1 MAGKIGIGVEAQ
13 FDTAGVER
21 QINSLG
27 QKIAQAN
34 KVQFSPISLKS
45 SAEIEKVIKQF
56 DQLRKIHGDLNK
68 RMQATGQGNKGL
80 LDLDWSKLYPD
91 SNSRARQMRKVFEY
105 STGAGFISPAGAP
118 PGGRPP
124 KQPPAGPGI
133 IQQAAQAGMRA
144 AGPVGGVAA
153 GALGTGMS
161 AGFGAGLM
169 GLLGGVLALGVGKLV
184 SGVMEKVEQAENN
197 SVEMDALKRT
207 LGDVN
212 VSFAALKSVVHG
224 GADNLKITY
233 AEAGKLAMQ
242 FSRLGNLQADQ
253 YKTIADEL
261 GVGVGLSRAYGL
273 DPSAGVGVMGQMRGV
288 GVTSNT
294 TESRRFA
301 LLIGETIGKAG
312 AFAKADEVMEAIAGF
327 ATSQTRNNLGVANV
341 GGYAGMLSGMV
352 GSGVAGLDV
361 QGSAAL
367 IARINSSLSGGGSK
381 GEASQ
386 FFTGRVGERMG
397 LSPIQ
402 TQMLREGGA
411 FATND
416 SMFGKDSAAG
426 RFGIKAPGG
435 GKTFLEGTLE
445 MLRQQYGSNP
455 ELLAQATSN
464 HLGIGINQA
473 MGVLGIQPNNIGEMQ
488 KYGDLGKL
496 SGNGI
501 GNLSKALY
509 GTAGDRAGL
518 SSTLLGRSD
527 VSGSDKD
534 RLRGAMGTASEREVL
549 AQLTAQYDQE
559 RTQGSDIRDS
569 KASLD
574 NIKTSLADKLVP
586 LFTEVRHGI
595 MYLAGAK
602 EGITPDQIMRKVI
615 DTESDGRR
623 KAIAGNFDP
632 QTQDL
637 RGRKVGLMGQID
649 QLSETRITGSALY
662 FGKPEAQA
670 EARRKRAALEAELA
684 DVDAKI
690 AGLSQEKATLL
701 ERENK
706 RRDDEIKRMEKASAE
721 QAMASIPGISV
732 PGGGA
737 NQSAAETGRLG
748 RMGSA
753 PAASGGGGKTYK
765 SGNGLPDDVRA
776 MLEAQDKRAGLP
788 IGTMAS
794 IVMQETGGNAAYLN
808 DPSKYHYGLN
818 GEGRRIAP
826 HTGKVSTAFGPFGIL
841 ESTGAKPGYGVSP
854 LKDKSLDEQAR
865 FAADYLAAR
874 SKSAG
879 GLREGL
885 SGYGEGA
892 RYGNGVMSRIDGYTP
907 LPGGATAGR
916 GAGDGR
922 FIFDAPPIDVN
933 IRDSRGAVVGQTTI
947 SGRIRRASPFG
958 TEAFS

>member
-68 RMQATGQGNKGL
+68 RMQATGQGNKSL

-105 STGAGFISPAGAP
+105 STGAGFISPPGAP

-133 IQQAAQAGMRA
+133 VQQAAQAGMRA

-312 AFAKADEVMEAIAGF
+312 AFAKADEVMEAIAGY

-341 GGYAGMLSGMV
+341 GSYAGMLSGMV
-352 GSGVAGLDV
+352 GSGVAGMDV

-367 IARINSSLSGGGSK
+367 IARINASLSGGGSK

-509 GTAGDRAGL
+509 GSADDRAAL

-569 KASLD
+569 KNSLD

-595 MYLAGAK
+595 MYMAGASK
-602 EGITPDQIMRKVI
+602 GVTPDEIMRQVI
-615 DTESDGRR
+615 NTESAGRT

-637 RGRKVGLMGQID
+637 RSRKVGLMGQID

-684 DVDAKI
+684 AVDAKI

-706 RRDDEIKRMEKASAE
+706 RRDDEIKRMEKASAD
-721 QAMASIPGISV
+721 QAISLISSPV
-732 PGGGA
+732 A
-737 NQSAAETGRLG
+737 DQSSAESARLG
-748 RMGSA
+748 RMGTA
-753 PAASGGGGKTYK
+753 PAAGAGGRSYTSGGN
-765 SGNGLPDDVRA
+765 SSARA
-776 MLEAQDKRAGLP
+776 NQAMKFFMEKGW
-788 IGTMAS
+788 
-794 IVMQETGGNAAYLN
+794 TG
-808 DPSKYHYGLN
+808 
-818 GEGRRIAP
+818 
-826 HTGKVSTAFGPFGIL
+826 
-841 ESTGAKPGYGVSP
+841 
-854 LKDKSLDEQAR
+854 EQ
-865 FAADYLAAR
+865 
-874 SKSAG
+874 SAG
-879 GLREGL
+879 IVANLVAESGLREGAQ
-885 SGYGEGA
+885 GDGGKAYGIAQWHPDRQREFEKFTGKSIKGSTFEEQLAFIHYEKTQGRERAAGNRLRGA
-892 RYGNGVMSRIDGYTP
+892 NTPEQAGAAVSRYYERPANADGEAAKRAGMARGLYDGYTA
-907 LPGGATAGR
+907 LPVGARTGGG
-916 GAGDGR
+916 GGDGR
-922 FIFDAPPIDVN
+922 YIFDAPPIDVN
-933 IRDSRGAVVGQTTI
+933 IRDSRGAIVGQTSI
-947 SGRIRRASPFG
+947 SGRFRRAAPFG
-958 TEAFS
+958 TEAA

>member
-21 QINSLG
+21 QINALG

-45 SAEIEKVIKQF
+45 SAEIEKVVKQF

-68 RMQATGQGNKGL
+68 RMQSTGQSGRGM
-80 LDLDWSKLYPD
+80 LDLDWSQLYPD

-105 STGAGFISPAGAP
+105 STGARFMAP
-118 PGGRPP
+118 PGSSLGENHPQKP
-124 KQPPAGPGI
+124 TGPSVGGI
-133 IQQAAQAGMRA
+133 VHNAAQAGMRA
-144 AGPVGGVAA
+144 AGPLGGAA
-153 GALGTGMS
+153 ANALGTGMS

-184 SGVMEKVEQAENN
+184 SGVMEKVEQAEGN

-212 VSFAALKSVVHG
+212 VSFAALKNVVHG
-224 GADNLKITY
+224 GADGLKITY

-242 FSRLGNLQADQ
+242 FTRLGNLSADQ
-253 YKTIADEL
+253 YKTISDEL
-261 GVGVGLSRAYGL
+261 GVGVGLSRSYGL

-312 AFAKADEVMEAIAGF
+312 AFAKAEEVMEAIGGF
-327 ATSQTRNNLGVANV
+327 ASSQTRNNLGVANV
-341 GGYAGMLSGMV
+341 GGYSGLLSGMV
-352 GSGVAGLDV
+352 GSGIPGLDV

-367 IARINSSLSGGGSK
+367 ISRINASLSGGGSK

-386 FFTGRVGERMG
+386 FFTGMVGERMG

-426 RFGIKAPGG
+426 RFGVKAPGG
-435 GKTFLEGTLE
+435 DKTFLEGTLA
-445 MLRQQYGSNP
+445 MLREKYGHNK

-488 KYGDLGKL
+488 KYADLGKL
-496 SGNGI
+496 TGNGI

-509 GTAGDRAGL
+509 GSADDRSAI

-527 VSGSDKD
+527 VSAADKD

-569 KASLD
+569 KNALD

-602 EGITPDQIMRKVI
+602 DGTTPDEIMRKVI
-615 DTESDGRR
+615 GAESAGRI
-623 KAIAGNFDP
+623 KAIDGNFDP
-632 QTQDL
+632 QTQAL
-637 RGRKVGLMGQID
+637 RGRRVGLMGQID
-649 QLSETRITGSALY
+649 MLSETRITGSAAYL
-662 FGKPEAQA
+662 GKPELQA
-670 EARRKRAALEAELA
+670 EARKKRAALEAELA
-684 DVDAKI
+684 TVDTRI
-690 AGLSQEKATLL
+690 AELSREKAVLL

-706 RRDDEIKRMEKASAE
+706 RRADEVQRMEKASAT
-721 QAMASIPGISV
+721 QAIDGLNPPGDD
-732 PGGGA
+732 

-748 RMGSA
+748 RLGRP
-753 PAASGGGGKTYK
+753 PAASVTGGGRSYK

-788 IGTMAS
+788 LGTMAS

-808 DPSKYHYGLN
+808 DPSKYHYGLDGN
-818 GEGRRIAP
+818 GRRVAP
-826 HTGKVSTAFGPFGIL
+826 HTGKISTAFGPFGIL
-841 ESTGAKPGYGVSP
+841 ESTGSKPGYGVAP
-854 LKDKSLDEQAR
+854 LKDKSLEEQAR

-874 SKSAG
+874 KRSAG

-885 SGYGEGA
+885 SGYGEGE
-892 RYGNGVMSRIDGYTP
+892 RYGNSVMSRIDGYTP
-907 LPGGATAGR
+907 LPSGAAASGGR
-916 GAGDGR
+916 DGR
-922 FIFDAPPIDVN
+922 YIFDAPPIDVN
-933 IRDSRGAVVGQTTI
+933 IRDSRGQIVGQTSI
-947 SGRIRRASPFG
+947 SGRFRRASPFG
-958 TEAFS
+958 TEAMA